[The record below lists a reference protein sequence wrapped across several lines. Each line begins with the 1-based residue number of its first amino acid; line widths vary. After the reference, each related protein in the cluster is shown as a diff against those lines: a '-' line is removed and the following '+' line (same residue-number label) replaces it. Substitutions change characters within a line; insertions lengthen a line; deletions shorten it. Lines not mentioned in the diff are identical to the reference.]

1 MCLKK
6 TVLVLLSCLFVVGAC
21 EYNVPLTTDHSIPI
35 DQTILGAW
43 KIVPAGNEDDDTEV
57 RIYEFSD
64 TEYVVHYYE
73 AGGDLYF
80 RAYAIKIG
88 DVSAVQFE
96 LIGSNEKP
104 VSGDEDERYLVV
116 KYKISNGLLEVAT
129 LNSDVVDDDLSDS
142 ESLRN
147 AFIEHKDNPGLFNEP
162 GFFKRIKP

>member
-1 MCLKK
+1 MSCTTMK
-6 TVLVLLSCLFVVGAC
+6 LVG
-21 EYNVPLTTDHSIPI
+21 
-35 DQTILGAW
+35 
-43 KIVPAGNEDDDTEV
+43 
-57 RIYEFSD
+57 IYI
-64 TEYVVHYYE
+64 
-73 AGGDLYF
+73 
-80 RAYAIKIG
+80 YAIKIG